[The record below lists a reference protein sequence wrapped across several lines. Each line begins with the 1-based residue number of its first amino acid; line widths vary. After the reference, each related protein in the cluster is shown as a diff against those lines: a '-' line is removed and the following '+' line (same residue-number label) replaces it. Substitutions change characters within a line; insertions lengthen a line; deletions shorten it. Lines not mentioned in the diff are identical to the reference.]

1 MNRCI
6 VPGCPR
12 LTASAFCGEHARK
25 VRPSI
30 LRKRIAVA
38 SAELETGAPGATLRL
53 LCAKND
59 AVAALKGGKR

>member
-12 LTASAFCGEHARK
+12 LTATAFCGEHARK
-25 VRPSI
+25 VPSV

-38 SAELETGAPGATLRL
+38 SAELECGAPGATLRL